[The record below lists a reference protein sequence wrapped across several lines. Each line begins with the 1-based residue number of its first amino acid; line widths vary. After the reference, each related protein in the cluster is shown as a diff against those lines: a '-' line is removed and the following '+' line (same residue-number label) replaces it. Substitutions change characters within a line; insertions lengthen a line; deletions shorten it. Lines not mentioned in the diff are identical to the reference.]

1 MKKGVI
7 AVLAALG
14 GAVLSALGVRKILN
28 DKIAYKSRMSEKHLS
43 LYLMMNRWVKVK
55 QENKSIAEYLAKQGY
70 KEIAIYGMNYVGETL
85 WNELADSDIRVQ
97 YGIDKNAD
105 TISLDV
111 DVLHPDDELPQVDA
125 VIVTAITFYDEIEDH
140 LAEKIDCPVLSL
152 EDILQDI

>member
-14 GAVLSALGVRKILN
+14 GFVLGALGVGKILN
-28 DKIAYKSRMSEKHLS
+28 GKIASKSRMSEKHLS
-43 LYLMMNRWVKVK
+43 LYLMMNQWVKAK

-85 WNELADSDIRVQ
+85 WSELADSDICVQ

-105 TISLDV
+105 TIYLDI
-111 DVLHPDDELPQVDA
+111 DILHPDDELPQVDA
-125 VIVTAITFYDEIEDH
+125 VIVTAITFYDEIEDF
-140 LAEKIDCPVLSL
+140 LAEKMDCPVLSL
-152 EDILQDI
+152 DDILQDI